1 MVFIQENIKIE
12 KTEYNGN
19 TYVSIRKQYKDRET
33 GEMKP
38 SKSGINFDM
47 DAWAEFVEKFNEIV
61 EDIEMS

>member
-1 MVFIQENIKIE
+1 MVFIDENIKIE

-38 SKSGINFDM
+38 GKSGINFDM
-47 DAWAEFVEKFNEIV
+47 DAWAELVEKFDEIV
-61 EDIEMS
+61 EDVEMS